1 MNNQTR
7 REFLSKS
14 FSGVALAGAGLTLLR
29 PVLSI
34 AAGAQQPPAVRNYA
48 PGKFAL
54 EIDGQP
60 AGWIY
65 SAEGGHA
72 TSGAVVEPAGAGSV
86 QTKHIGAITY
96 EPIAVNSGLGMSPSY
111 YQWIKAGL
119 AGQPA
124 RKNGAIVT
132 CDFSFKEQSRLEWYN
147 AVITEIGFPA
157 CDASSKDPAMMTL
170 KFAPEQTRMIAK
182 PGATD
187 GAAYKKSAAVQ
198 KRWLPANFRLKI
210 DGLDCSRVNKIEAI
224 SANLH
229 SPAGPSR
236 LGIAQ
241 QSGPQLQKVS
251 NLVLALPE
259 ASAESFYAWYKAAVV
274 QGNTAQGQKSGRLEY
289 LSPDL
294 KSALFALTFPHLT
307 ILKWTAV
314 RAPAGVAAIP
324 HVQVEMACAGLDFD
338 WSSAA

>member
-1 MNNQTR
+1 MERPTR

-14 FSGVALAGAGLTLLR
+14 FSGVALAGASLTLLR

-72 TSGAVVEPAGAGSV
+72 TSDAVVQPARAGGV
-86 QTKHIGAITY
+86 QTKPIGAITY
-96 EPIAVNSGLGMSPSY
+96 EPIAVNSGVGMSGSY
-111 YQWIKAGL
+111 YQWIKASL

-132 CDFSFKEQSRLEWYN
+132 CDFNFKEVSRLEWYN
-147 AVITEIGFPA
+147 AFITEIGFPA
-157 CDASSKDPAMMTL
+157 CDASSKDPATMTL

-182 PGATD
+182 PGATYGTPD
-187 GAAYKKSAAVQ
+187 KNSAAIQ
-198 KRWLPANFRLKI
+198 KKWLPANFRLQI
-210 DGLDCSRVNKIEAI
+210 AGLDCSRVNKIEAM
-224 SANLH
+224 SANFR
-229 SPAGPSR
+229 SAAGPSR
-236 LGIAQ
+236 LQSAQ
-241 QSGPQLQKVS
+241 QAGLQPQKIS
-251 NLVLALPE
+251 NLVLTLPE

-289 LSPDL
+289 LSPDFKTL
-294 KSALFALTFPHLT
+294 LFALTFPRLT
-307 ILKWTAV
+307 ILKWTPV
-314 RAPAGVAAIP
+314 RAAAGAETVRN
-324 HVQVEMACAGLDFD
+324 VQVEMACAGLGFD
-338 WSSAA
+338 WNAAA

>member
-14 FSGVALAGAGLTLLR
+14 VSGVALAGAGLAWLR
-29 PVLSI
+29 PVLSL
-34 AAGAQQPPAVRNYA
+34 AAGPQQPPTARSYT

-124 RKNGAIVT
+124 RKNGAIIN
-132 CDFSFKEQSRLEWYN
+132 CDFNFKEVSRLEWYN
-147 AVITEIGFPA
+147 AVVTEIGFPA

-182 PGATD
+182 PGATY
-187 GAAYKKSAAVQ
+187 GATYKNSAAVQ
-198 KRWLPANFRLKI
+198 KKWLPANFRLEI
-210 DGLDCSRVNKIEAI
+210 AGLDCSRVNKIEAI

-229 SPAGPSR
+229 STAGPSR

-241 QSGPQLQKVS
+241 QAGPQLQKVS
-251 NLVLALPE
+251 NLVLTLPE

-274 QGNTAQGQKSGRLEY
+274 QGNTAQGQKSGKLEY
-289 LSPDL
+289 LSSDFRTL
-294 KSALFALTFPHLT
+294 LFALTFPRLS
-307 ILKWTAV
+307 IFKWTPV
-314 RAPAGVAAIP
+314 RASAGGETVRN
-324 HVQVEMACAGLDFD
+324 VQVEMACAGLGFD
-338 WSSAA
+338 WNAAA